1 MRHRNLLSKLPRLLA
16 CVALLA
22 TCASGWAQPARVA
35 DLRSAHDPA
44 LQRSLEGAVRD
55 LGLERHLEQHQLA
68 LALVDVTD
76 AQAPRLAML
85 NGDEMMYAASL
96 PKIGILFGAMAEVES
111 GRFPLDEE
119 RLQAMNRMI
128 RHSSNVDASRVL
140 EWVGGERL
148 LGWLQSDRFRFYDAQ
163 GAGGLW
169 VGKAY
174 GPEPAFQRDPL
185 RNLSHGATAFQ
196 VARLYTL
203 LAAGTLFQP
212 RVNELMLDILSKPGI
227 HHKFVRA
234 LQDLPGV
241 RIYRK
246 SGTWKNFHA
255 DSALVEQGGRR
266 FVMVAI
272 AEHPDG
278 GDWLVRLGARMNLL
292 IAPPVRRE
300 AGLAQQVPRPVSTRT
315 PVLAV
320 GTVEPG
326 RQRLV
331 LGSGVLAQDV
341 REQRADE
348 DQLAILHR

>member
-1 MRHRNLLSKLPRLLA
+1 MRHLNLRSKLPRLLA

-22 TCASGWAQPARVA
+22 TCASGWAQPARGA

-55 LGLERHLEQHQLA
+55 LGLERHLKQHQLA

-85 NGDEMMYAASL
+85 NGDEMMYAASM

-119 RLQAMNRMI
+119 RLQTMNRMI
-128 RHSSNVDASRVL
+128 RNSSNSDASRVL
-140 EWVGGERL
+140 NWVGGERL
-148 LGWLQSDRFRFYDAQ
+148 LDWLQSDRFQFYDAQ

-169 VGKAY
+169 VGKGY
-174 GPEPAFQRDPL
+174 GPEPAFRRDPL
-185 RNLSHGATAFQ
+185 RNLSHGATAYQ

-212 RVNELMLDILSKPGI
+212 RVNELMLEILSKPGI

-292 IAPPVRRE
+292 IAPPARRE
-300 AGLAQQVPRPVSTRT
+300 AGPAPQVPRPDSTRT
-315 PVLAV
+315 PDLAE
-320 GTVEPG
+320 GTVESG
-326 RQRLV
+326 RQRLM
-331 LGSGVLAQDV
+331 LGSGVLARDV
-341 REQRADE
+341 RDQRADE
-348 DQLAILHR
+348 DQLAILRR

>member
-1 MRHRNLLSKLPRLLA
+1 MTSNGDTTRIAARVPGPKRRNWGNHLEFKSLPKPMRHLNLRSKLPRLLA
-16 CVALLA
+16 CAVLLA

-35 DLRSAHDPA
+35 DLRSAQDPA

-55 LGLERHLEQHQLA
+55 LGLERHLAQHQLA

-111 GRFPLDEE
+111 GRFPLDED
-119 RLQAMNRMI
+119 RLQAMSRMI
-128 RHSSNVDASRVL
+128 RNSSNVDASRVL
-140 EWVGGERL
+140 KWVGGERL
-148 LGWLQSDRFRFYDAQ
+148 LDWLQSDRFQFYDAQ

-169 VGKAY
+169 VGKGY

-185 RNLSHGATAFQ
+185 RNLSHGATAYQ

-212 RVNELMLDILSKPGI
+212 RVNDLMLDILSKPGI

-292 IAPPVRRE
+292 IAPPVTRR
-300 AGLAQQVPRPVSTRT
+300 PSPSSRS
-315 PVLAV
+315 
-320 GTVEPG
+320 
-326 RQRLV
+326 
-331 LGSGVLAQDV
+331 S
-341 REQRADE
+341 
-348 DQLAILHR
+348 